1 MNRYFKFGIPVAA
14 ILGTLVWLGFS
25 STKETSGYFKNIPE
39 VKQMGDEAHVKH
51 LRVNGYVKEGSIKR
65 EGSKTVFLLVENP
78 GDGDVGDTLK
88 VVYSGDDPLPDTF
101 KDRAQ
106 ALADGKLGADGVF
119 HATQI
124 QAKCASKYE
133 GATPP
138 PATGSKPSTI

>member
-14 ILGTLVWLGFS
+14 ILATLVWLGFS
-25 STKETSGYFKNIPE
+25 STKATAGYFETIPE
-39 VKQMGDEAHVKH
+39 VKHMGDEAHVKH
-51 LRVNGYVKEGSIKR
+51 LRVNGYVKEGSIVH
-65 EGSKTVFLLVENP
+65 EGANTVFVLVEKP
-78 GDGDVGDTLK
+78 GDGDVGDNIK
-88 VVYSGDDPLPDTF
+88 VVYNGDNPLPDTF
-101 KDRAQ
+101 KDRAE
-106 ALADGKLGADGVF
+106 ALADGKLGADGTF